1 MPPRVRDLTG
11 RRPLWML
18 LILGLACLLAGG
30 IPLVA
35 HIAQARAA
43 RDTGSV
49 PSSGAPFVDR
59 LWTAAGAPAPAA
71 VRRPAAAIP
80 APVRLRLPSLNVDAP
95 VQPVQVGIDGSLGV
109 PDDPRRLGWW
119 PGSGRPGALSGSVV
133 IDGHVD
139 SAERGLGALFRL
151 REAQPGE
158 EISVENA
165 SGTTTRYT
173 VVARRRYAKAAL
185 PVAELFAQGTRPR
198 LVLITCGGRFDSA
211 TQHYDDNVV
220 VYAVPR

>member
-1 MPPRVRDLTG
+1 MPPRVRDLSG
-11 RRPLWML
+11 RRPLWTL
-18 LILGLACLLAGG
+18 FVLGLACLLAGG

-49 PSSGAPFVDR
+49 PSSGAPPVDHPR
-59 LWTAAGAPAPAA
+59 TAS
-71 VRRPAAAIP
+71 IP
-80 APVRLRLPSLNVDAP
+80 VPVRLRLPSLNVDAP
-95 VQPVQVGIDGSLGV
+95 VQPVHVGIDGSLGV

-139 SAERGLGALFRL
+139 SAEHGLGALFRL

-211 TQHYDDNVV
+211 TQHYADNVV